1 MAATIAVLS
10 QKGGTGKTTAVRTL
24 TDVFRRIGLDT
35 LAVDLDPQGNLSD
48 YFDQPPDVEPTVAD
62 VLAGRR
68 DAADAIHDDV
78 IPANLTLAEAEL
90 ALTGKMGRELT
101 LRRALREVA
110 GSYDVVLVD
119 CPPALG
125 LLTVNALVGA
135 DHALITAEAQ
145 YFALQG
151 VEQSLEVIELARD
164 NLNPDLS
171 WAGVVLNLADM
182 RTIHSREAYQSLAD
196 AYPEKVFA
204 TTIRQSIAYAESA
217 ERAISILD
225 YRPDLGADYL
235 ALARELLGRL
245 GLDDASERVELLAG
259 ELVGG
264 R

>member
-1 MAATIAVLS
+1 
-10 QKGGTGKTTAVRTL
+10 
-24 TDVFRRIGLDT
+24 
-35 LAVDLDPQGNLSD
+35 
-48 YFDQPPDVEPTVAD
+48 
-62 VLAGRR
+62 
-68 DAADAIHDDV
+68 
-78 IPANLTLAEAEL
+78 
-90 ALTGKMGRELT
+90 
-101 LRRALREVA
+101 
-110 GSYDVVLVD
+110 
-119 CPPALG
+119 
-125 LLTVNALVGA
+125 
-135 DHALITAEAQ
+135 
-145 YFALQG
+145 
-151 VEQSLEVIELARD
+151 
-164 NLNPDLS
+164 
-171 WAGVVLNLADM
+171 M